1 MKRNQIALLILIM
14 GIGLM
19 VSYFVVSSIFANLNQ
34 KDVKVETIEVIKSK
48 IDEPDSLTF
57 HDESI
62 NPAVQIFIG
71 IDNKE
76 QSSKEKQ

>member
-14 GIGLM
+14 GVSLL
-19 VSYFVVSSIFANLNQ
+19 VSYFVVSSIFASLNQ
-34 KDVKVETIEVIKSK
+34 KDVKVETIDVIKSK

-57 HDESI
+57 HDNSI

-71 IDNKE
+71 IENKS
-76 QSSKEKQ
+76 QSSEEKK